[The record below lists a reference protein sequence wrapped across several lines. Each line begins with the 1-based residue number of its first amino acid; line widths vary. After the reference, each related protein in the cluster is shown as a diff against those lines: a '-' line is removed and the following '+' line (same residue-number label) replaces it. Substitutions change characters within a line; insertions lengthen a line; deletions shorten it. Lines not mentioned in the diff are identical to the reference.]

1 MTNFIVS
8 LVMVVL
14 LIAVIHLV
22 IAIIIVDKQME
33 YKVLH
38 IS

>member
-1 MTNFIVS
+1 
-8 LVMVVL
+8 MVVL